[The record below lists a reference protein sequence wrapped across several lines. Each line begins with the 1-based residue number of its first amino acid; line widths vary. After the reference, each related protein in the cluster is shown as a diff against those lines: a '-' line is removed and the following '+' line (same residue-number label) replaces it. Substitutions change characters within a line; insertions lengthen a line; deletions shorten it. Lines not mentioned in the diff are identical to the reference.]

1 MKLVLEQRQM
11 LKTVMTKELRQ
22 AIELLQLSTYDLFQY
37 IQKQAEEN
45 PFIELNNQEDTY
57 LMQKNSRRKV
67 SRQGVSSPELI
78 MKSEKSMYDYLLE
91 QIITFPLKEN
101 EKKLV
106 QFLILNINERGYL
119 DVTDEEIFEQF
130 DINEIELM
138 RAKKWLHQLEP
149 KGIGASN
156 LVECLEIQAKV
167 RYPNDTLLQT
177 VIKQYLNDVA
187 DGKWQKIANELNVPL
202 VKIEKTIE
210 RLKTLNPRPG
220 NALRTTKE
228 QYVAPDISI
237 KRDKKLKR
245 FKIQLNDY
253 YLPKMEFNKQYANEM
268 MISKKLSNYVQ
279 EHIRKYDWLMKSIE
293 QRRTTILKIMNVIV
307 DYQYSFLQHGFR
319 SLKPL
324 TLQYVADQINMH
336 ESTVSRATA
345 NKMIETPVGT
355 FELRRLFSTK
365 IATQSGGSVS
375 QTKVKTLLQE
385 LIEHE
390 EKVKPLSDQ
399 KIAEQLNERGI
410 VISRRTVAK
419 YRDELR
425 IPSSTKR
432 KIVTI

>member
-57 LMQKNSRRKV
+57 FMQTNSRRKV

-149 KGIGASN
+149 KGIGASD
-156 LVECLEIQAKV
+156 LVECLEIQAKI

-245 FKIQLNDY
+245 FNIQLNDY

-355 FELRRLFSTK
+355 FELRHDLSKK

-410 VISRRTVAK
+410 VISRRT
-419 YRDELR
+419 E
-425 IPSSTKR
+425 IG
-432 KIVTI
+432 